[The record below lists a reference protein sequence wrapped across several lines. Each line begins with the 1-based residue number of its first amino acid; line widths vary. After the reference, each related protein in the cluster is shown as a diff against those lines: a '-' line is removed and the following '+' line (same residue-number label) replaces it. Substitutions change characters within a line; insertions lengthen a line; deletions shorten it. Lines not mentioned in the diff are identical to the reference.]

1 MKSPLSTK
9 EMIETGI
16 LRFFRH
22 FSKVNRKEERYKANK
37 MGERAESW
45 PTPMFILKIGEEKL
59 FHR

>member
-16 LRFFRH
+16 LRFFKH
-22 FSKVNRKEERYKANK
+22 FSKVNRKGERYKADK
-37 MGERAESW
+37 MGERVESW
-45 PTPMFILKIGEEKL
+45 PTLMFMLKIEEEKL